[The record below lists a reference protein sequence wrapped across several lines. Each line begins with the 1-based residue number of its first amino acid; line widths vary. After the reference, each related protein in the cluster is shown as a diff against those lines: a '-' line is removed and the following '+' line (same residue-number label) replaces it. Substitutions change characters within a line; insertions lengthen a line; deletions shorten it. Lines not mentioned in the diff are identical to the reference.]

1 MVFINL
7 DTLLKMSSKD
17 IVLYNTDLLFLI
29 TDYLDDKSSNNLF
42 NIDRHHDKMLFNN
55 SHRYTIKNNSIVL
68 DEYMDIYNLEDY
80 RDYFS
85 RYYSSIKKIFEC
97 KNATIDVICNI
108 NFLIDYDNTI
118 YYEEDED
125 IIPENWNE
133 LINLHGSMTEYFSS
147 IFPDRT
153 INITF
158 KDEYNKKFVCSSH
171 EESATVNIT
180 IYINNYHY
188 EEN

>member
-1 MVFINL
+1 MF
-7 DTLLKMSSKD
+7 LKMTSKD

-29 TDYLDDKSSNNLF
+29 TEYLDDKSSNNLF
-42 NIDRHHDKMLFNN
+42 NIDKHHDKMIVNH
-55 SHRYTIKNNSIVL
+55 SYRYTIKDNSIIL
-68 DEYMDIYNLEDY
+68 DEYMDIDNLEDY

-85 RYYSSIKKIFEC
+85 RYYLSRKKIFKC
-97 KNATIDVICNI
+97 KNATIDVSCNI
-108 NFLIDYDNTI
+108 NFLINYDNTI

-133 LINLHGSMTEYFSS
+133 LIDLHESITEYFLS

-158 KDEYNKKFVCSSH
+158 KDEYNKKFICSPL
-171 EESATVNIT
+171 EESANVNIT
-180 IYINNYHY
+180 ININNYHY
-188 EEN
+188 EEH